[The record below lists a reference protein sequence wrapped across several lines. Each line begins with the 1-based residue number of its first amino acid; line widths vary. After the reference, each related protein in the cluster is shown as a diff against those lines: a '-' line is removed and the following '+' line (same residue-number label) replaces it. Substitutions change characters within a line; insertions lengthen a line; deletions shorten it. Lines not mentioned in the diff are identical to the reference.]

1 MIKGV
6 IFDLDGTLLDT
17 ILDISSA
24 LNWAFNQYGY
34 NVSFGKEET
43 KRFIGHG
50 AEELVIKAGKE
61 LNIKQS
67 DVSKVFKAYR
77 NKYKGMLFSETKPF
91 DNVIETLKVLK
102 EKGIL
107 LAVLSNKTDSDVQEC
122 VNYYFKDMFDYVSG
136 QKKDVELK
144 PHKQGID
151 LILDKFALSKEEVLY
166 VGDMEVDE
174 MTAQNAQVKFI
185 GCNYG
190 YSTIR
195 FKNNSAVIDDFKEI
209 IDYINDN

>member
-77 NKYKGMLFSETKPF
+77 NKYKGMLFSKTKPF

-195 FKNNSAVIDDFKEI
+195 FKNNPAVIDDFKEI